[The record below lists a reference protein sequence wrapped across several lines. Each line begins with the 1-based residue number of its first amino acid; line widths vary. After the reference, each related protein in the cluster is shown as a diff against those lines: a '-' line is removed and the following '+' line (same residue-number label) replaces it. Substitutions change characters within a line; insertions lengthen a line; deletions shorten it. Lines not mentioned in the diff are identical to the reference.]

1 MIEFLG
7 GMADILDR
15 PARRKLLV
23 ATLVSLI
30 LSVADALAVA
40 LVLPLIELSSG
51 NPGQSRILDV
61 VKGVAGTTDTQAL
74 TRFVVIWL
82 VALFIVKD
90 LAAMAVHWWTLGFNF
105 SQRLLLASRLLRH
118 FITSPYTEVTRR
130 SSSELIRTMND
141 AVGNTFNLWLAGV
154 LLVLT
159 HGISIAAIVI
169 GLLALAP
176 VPTLFLVAYFAV
188 AAVSYVQLVKPRTV
202 AAGQVMTDASER
214 AWHHAFAA
222 IFGLR
227 ELQLRGA
234 ADVFVA
240 RYHQASEA
248 GWRAARLAVFLGSL
262 PRQLL
267 EILFI
272 FAVGVVIALTAG
284 GTGGGSTVGLLALFV
299 AAGFRILPSV
309 TALLGGISQIRVGTA
324 SLTVVRAEVRAEQT
338 TQTRLANSTNEAPL
352 SLTSELRLDGVS
364 FRYPDTHQDVLSEI
378 SLVVPVGS
386 TLAIV
391 GASGAGKTTLADVI
405 LGLHAPSQGRV
416 LADGVDIAAAP
427 RQWRSHLG
435 YVPQDVFLLDTSL
448 AENVAFDLD
457 RAQIDASRL
466 EAALNQAQLQ
476 DVVAALPA
484 GVDTRVGE
492 RGVLL
497 SGGQRQ
503 RIGIARA
510 LYRSPRLLVLDEAT
524 SALDSH
530 TESQITHALG
540 QLRGRM
546 TIIVVAHRLSTVRS
560 ADQVAFMK
568 GGRINAV
575 GTFDELRRTHPD
587 FARLVALG
595 NLGQGEGT
603 SG

>member
-1 MIEFLG
+1 M
-7 GMADILDR
+7 
-15 PARRKLLV
+15 
-23 ATLVSLI
+23 
-30 LSVADALAVA
+30 
-40 LVLPLIELSSG
+40 
-51 NPGQSRILDV
+51 
-61 VKGVAGTTDTQAL
+61 
-74 TRFVVIWL
+74 
-82 VALFIVKD
+82 
-90 LAAMAVHWWTLGFNF
+90 
-105 SQRLLLASRLLRH
+105 
-118 FITSPYTEVTRR
+118 
-130 SSSELIRTMND
+130 
-141 AVGNTFNLWLAGV
+141 
-154 LLVLT
+154 
-159 HGISIAAIVI
+159 
-169 GLLALAP
+169 
-176 VPTLFLVAYFAV
+176 
-188 AAVSYVQLVKPRTV
+188 
-202 AAGQVMTDASER
+202 
-214 AWHHAFAA
+214 
-222 IFGLR
+222 
-227 ELQLRGA
+227 
-234 ADVFVA
+234 
-240 RYHQASEA
+240 
-248 GWRAARLAVFLGSL
+248 
-262 PRQLL
+262 
-267 EILFI
+267 
-272 FAVGVVIALTAG
+272 
-284 GTGGGSTVGLLALFV
+284 GLLALFV